1 MFVKSFAT
9 LLVLALGARAAPA
22 KRDDSSSSSATPA
35 STFTLLGDP
44 LTMISGLPAGATNTP
59 EAIISFIQVNSEAV
73 ASAVGT
79 ATMLDL
85 EASFVMAEAMTVV
98 QPTET
103 QLSVFM
109 ADVAG
114 TPIVE
119 VSSIGGPGITLAT
132 GTASGIPT
140 TFAGHLF
147 TAAPKANHAVAGF
160 QLPGGL
166 AAGGLTMIGSVA
178 LGVIAV
184 L

>member
-1 MFVKSFAT
+1 MFVKSFA
-9 LLVLALGARAAPA
+9 LLAVLALGVQAAPA
-22 KRDDSSSSSATPA
+22 KRDDT
-35 STFTLLGDP
+35 
-44 LTMISGLPAGATNTP
+44 AGATNTP
-59 EAIISFIQVNSEAV
+59 DVVISFIQANSQSI
-73 ASAVGT
+73 ASAIGT
-79 ATMLDL
+79 GTILEL

-119 VSSIGGPGITLAT
+119 VSSIGGEAITLAT
-132 GTASGIPT
+132 GTASGFPT

-147 TAAPKANHAVAGF
+147 TAAPKSNHAATGV
-160 QLPGGL
+160 QVPRGL
-166 AAGGLTMIGSVA
+166 IAGGLTMLGSVA